1 MRPTKNGKSR
11 MESQIP
17 DKLLPARIA
26 KWTES
31 RRYKRHTLNDGTSSR
46 AKSRNRTSATAN
58 DSLTT
63 YTHTFLELFEFA
75 FGDADRAHKFWSPQ
89 LAHTFSGLIEPS
101 SGALLYRAYSS
112 SLNSILEFSSGAM
125 LKLRFGS
132 LLKLTEPSFGALRV
146 HFWGSLHSASLE
158 NTEQN
163 LGAHYILR
171 ALFHRAY
178 FGFQDTPSSLYKIQF
193 WNSSSSLLV

>member
-1 MRPTKNGKSR
+1 MTELAQGRNLETERQPPQTILSPHTHTHFWNS
-11 MESQIP
+11 SSS
-17 DKLLPARIA
+17 LLVTR
-26 KWTES
+26 TE
-31 RRYKRHTLNDGTSSR
+31 LINFGALSSR
-46 AKSRNRTSATAN
+46 
-58 DSLTT
+58 
-63 YTHTFLELFEFA
+63 THFLGSSNPVL
-75 FGDADRAHKFWSPQ
+75 G
-89 LAHTFSGLIEPS
+89 SGL
-101 SGALLYRAYSS
+101 GALLYRAYSS

-132 LLKLTEPSFGALRV
+132 FLKLTEPSFGALRV